1 MRPVAFVLSAAFVL
15 AAIAGQNSFFRPTQA
30 ETVTTP
36 AIAACAQAGA
46 AVQGSGCQQASLDS
60 TPATVLSN
68 TVLSGGCAYAD
79 LHIVR
84 YVPAGGLSQRPLV
97 ATWCS

>member
-15 AAIAGQNSFFRPTQA
+15 AIIAGQNSLFRLTQA
-30 ETVTTP
+30 ETVT
-36 AIAACAQAGA
+36 
-46 AVQGSGCQQASLDS
+46 

-68 TVLSGGCAYAD
+68 TVLTGGCSHAD

-84 YVPAGGLSQRPLV
+84 YVPAGARSQRPLV